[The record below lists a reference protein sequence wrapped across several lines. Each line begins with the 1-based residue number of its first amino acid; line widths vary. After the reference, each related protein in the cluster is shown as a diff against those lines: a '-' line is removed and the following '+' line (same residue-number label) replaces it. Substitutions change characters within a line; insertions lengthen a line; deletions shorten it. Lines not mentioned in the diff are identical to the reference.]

1 MATPAAARRPPLVV
15 VNPRA
20 SGLVDPARRAR
31 LRYELE
37 RALGRRFGV
46 PADWSEGSHDDARAA
61 LRDVA
66 GRPLVV
72 AVGGDGTVR
81 EVAEAVVST
90 EVPVAIVP
98 CGTGN
103 VLAASLRLRGAG
115 AAIRL
120 IGAGFGTGDAPAHD
134 GEGRPAGVLR
144 RLDLGRARWGAAD
157 GAVEERTFSVA
168 CGMGFDARMIAAAE
182 HEWKRRLR
190 FGAYVGAAVREAM
203 RLTPARFRITAD
215 GAEVEIVGL
224 VVLIA
229 NTGDLIPGRLGARQ
243 PIDPS
248 DGRLDLLVVGG
259 RSLLAGARGVTSLLL
274 RTGELDGSVIRRSI
288 RQVRVEADPPQPIQ
302 TDGDAHAPGWLEAMV
317 LPRAVSVLVPG

>member
-1 MATPAAARRPPLVV
+1 M
-15 VNPRA
+15 
-20 SGLVDPARRAR
+20 
-31 LRYELE
+31 
-37 RALGRRFGV
+37 
-46 PADWSEGSHDDARAA
+46 PADWSDGSHDDARAA

-81 EVAEAVVST
+81 EAAEAVVGT
-90 EVPVAIVP
+90 DVPVAIVP

-103 VLAASLRLRGAG
+103 VLAGSLRLRGAD

-120 IGAGFGTGDAPAHD
+120 IGAGHRDDDVAAAN
-134 GEGRPAGVLR
+134 GEGRRGALR
-144 RLDLGRARWGAAD
+144 RLDLGRARWGTAD
-157 GAVEERTFSVA
+157 GAVDERTFTVA
-168 CGMGFDARMIAAAE
+168 CGMGFDARMVAAAE

-190 FGAYVGAAVREAM
+190 FGAYVGAALREAM
-203 RLTPARFRITAD
+203 RLTPAVFRITAD

-243 PIDPS
+243 RIDPS

-259 RSLLAGARGVTSLLL
+259 RSLVAGVRGMTTLLL

-288 RQVRVEADPPQPIQ
+288 RHVRVEADPPQPIQ

-317 LPRAVSVLVPG
+317 LPRAVNVLVPG